1 MVVFWVSVIETKED
15 VEYSLVSVSC
25 EGTIVLYA
33 PGEKSLSV
41 YSINGKLLAT
51 KNAQSVGVLSLVSFS
66 FSFSCLHVISQ
77 SKRKWYVREW
87 YSSSMMIRMRKTV
100 VDITSWHSP
109 SLVMD
114 VIWSLQAVVVS
125 HFGVCLISQSLRNI
139 QYML

>member
-33 PGEKSLSV
+33 PREKSLSV

>member
-77 SKRKWYVREW
+77 SKRKWYVRE
-87 YSSSMMIRMRKTV
+87 
-100 VDITSWHSP
+100 
-109 SLVMD
+109 
-114 VIWSLQAVVVS
+114 
-125 HFGVCLISQSLRNI
+125 
-139 QYML
+139 